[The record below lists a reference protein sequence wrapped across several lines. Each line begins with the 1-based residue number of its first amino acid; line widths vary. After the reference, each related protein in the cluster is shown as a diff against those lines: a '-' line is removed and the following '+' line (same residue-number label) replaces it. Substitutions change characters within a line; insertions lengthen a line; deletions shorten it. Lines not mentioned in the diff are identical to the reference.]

1 VARRTFIAAAAAVLA
16 VSGTGPRADSPPPY
30 PEFTFKMGKPPEPGA
45 QRLITVQISPEPDDG
60 TAQQDPAGTSAA
72 PGNLPAPAR
81 HGWFWS
87 RVSPGLKA
95 DAARR
100 LRQAFDALDA
110 GPEGAG
116 VPAPRLQAVQEI
128 AAREGAHILRATV
141 GTRVSPALAL
151 AVIAVES
158 GGQGAAVSDKGAIG
172 LMQLM
177 PDTAARFDVADRL
190 SNAHN
195 IAGGVAYLDWLLK
208 EFDGDAVLALAGY
221 NAGESAVRE
230 HEGVPPFAETRD
242 YVPRVLA
249 AFRVASGLCKTAPEL
264 ITDACALRLAAD

>member
-1 VARRTFIAAAAAVLA
+1 VASRTFIAVAAAVLA
-16 VSGTGPRADSPPPY
+16 VSGTGPRADSPPPF
-30 PEFTFKMGKPPEPGA
+30 PDFTFKMGKPPEPGA
-45 QRLITVQISPEPDDG
+45 QRRITVQITPEPADG
-60 TAQQDPAGTSAA
+60 DVQSDAVAVAA
-72 PGNLPAPAR
+72 TGRPPTPSR

-110 GPEGAG
+110 GPDGAG
-116 VPAPRLQAVQEI
+116 VPAPRLQAVQQI

-158 GGQGAAVSDKGAIG
+158 GGQGAAVSDKGAMG

-177 PDTAARFDVADRL
+177 PDTAERFDVADRL
-190 SNAHN
+190 SNAQN